1 MTDTNL
7 MGPYLRRFLL
17 EDVIADRNLSPD
29 SQRSYRDAIV
39 LLLRFME
46 DRHGIRP
53 EKLAVESVNGQIVRD
68 FLSYLEKDRGNSGST
83 RNQRLATLHSLYRFI
98 ARQAPEMVPLAAEVQ
113 SVPFKKT
120 SSEPVPYLE
129 KPEMDAILAAP
140 NQSRAQGQRDY
151 ALLLFLYN
159 TGARASE
166 AGGLLRGALDLGSSP
181 FVRITGKGSKPRV
194 CPLWPYTA
202 KVLGSLLA
210 PRGILAPDA
219 PVFLNVRGQQITRYG
234 IHTLVERSVA
244 KAAEV
249 VPSLAQKK
257 VSPHVVRHT
266 VAVHLLRSGVD
277 INTIR
282 AWLGHVNLGTTNK
295 YAEVDLEM
303 KARALEACA
312 IARDLKKAARDGM
325 QTGRDL
331 MPFLA
336 SLGKSWGAGR
346 FM

>member
-1 MTDTNL
+1 MNDSTL
-7 MGPYLRRFLL
+7 IGPYLRRFLL
-17 EDVIADRNLSPD
+17 EDVIADRNLSAE

-46 DRHGIRP
+46 ARHGISP
-53 EKLAVESVNGQIVRD
+53 ERLTVETVNGHIIRE
-68 FLSYLEKDRGNSGST
+68 FLNYLEKDRGNSGST
-83 RNQRLATLHSLYRFI
+83 RNQRLATMHSLYRFI
-98 ARQAPEMVPLAAEVQ
+98 ARKTPELVPFATEVQ
-113 SVPFKKT
+113 SVPFRKT

-129 KPEMDAILAAP
+129 KPEIDAILAAP
-140 NQSRAQGQRDY
+140 DQSRAQGRRDY

-166 AGGLLRGALDLGSSP
+166 AAGLLRGALDLGTSP
-181 FVRITGKGSKPRV
+181 FVRVVGKGSKPRV

-202 KVLGSLLA
+202 KVLGSLPAL
-210 PRGILAPDA
+210 RGALAPDA
-219 PVFLNVRGQQITRYG
+219 PVFLNVRGHQITRYG

-244 KAAEV
+244 KATKAV
-249 VPSLAQKK
+249 SSLGEKK
-257 VSPHVVRHT
+257 VSPHVIRHT

-295 YAEVDLEM
+295 YAEVDLQM
-303 KARALEACA
+303 KARALETCA
-312 IARDLKKAARDGM
+312 IARGLKKQAREGM
-325 QTGRDL
+325 KTGRDL

-336 SLGKSWGAGR
+336 SLGRNSGPGR